1 MTMIPPLRLG
11 LAGASALILTLC
23 LACAENPDPPFEVE
37 GTGRLT
43 GRLFFDADNNGLFTP
58 LGGDTL
64 LRNVAVEVRER
75 GSAVVIEAGTTD
87 ASGFFEFD
95 ALAPGTHD
103 VFLIQDANVT
113 GTLVFCVNP
122 MRASVYRNET
132 AFLSAPA
139 KRGCVVRIA
148 VAEADTLNAPVTV
161 AGIVTAAQGTYRG
174 DNIYLQDPTGGI
186 MAFGIPGSAALALGD
201 SIEISGVLAQFN
213 GEPQINNPIVAPNR
227 TSAMVPAP
235 LERTT
240 GGIALAIASGGAK
253 APDVGRLLVVRDARV
268 GAFTSGGG
276 RNATLNDGSGAIEIR
291 LDGNVL
297 SAIPTT
303 RFDQAK
309 CYDIVGILG
318 YFNGAPQL
326 KPRIPSDVTEVV
338 CP

>member
-1 MTMIPPLRLG
+1 MRPYSPLPRLAISLG
-11 LAGASALILTLC
+11 LAFLF
-23 LACAENPDPPFEVE
+23 ACSEEPAPPFEVE
-37 GTGRLT
+37 GSGRLS

-75 GSAVVIEAGTTD
+75 GSAVVIDAATTD
-87 ASGFFEFD
+87 ASGVFEFD
-95 ALAPGTHD
+95 ALPSGTHD

-132 AFLSAPA
+132 AFLSVPA

-161 AGIVTAAQGTYRG
+161 AGIVTAAQGTYRS
-174 DNIYLQDPTGGI
+174 DNVYIQDPTGGI

-201 SIEISGVLAQFN
+201 SVEISGVLAQFN

-227 TSAMVPAP
+227 TSAIVPAP
-235 LERTT
+235 LVRTT
-240 GGIALAIASGGAK
+240 GAIAAAVASGGAK
-253 APDVGRLLVVRDARV
+253 AADVGRLLVVRRARV
-268 GAFTSGGG
+268 GAFTSAQD
-276 RNATLNDGSGAIEIR
+276 RNTTLNDGSGAIEIR

-297 SAIPTT
+297 TAIPTT
-303 RFDQAK
+303 RFDQTK
-309 CYDIVGILG
+309 CYDIIGILG

-326 KPRIPSDVTEVV
+326 KPRIPSDVTEVA